1 MAFLV
6 LCAVKS
12 PLFFAPFV
20 FAFLLN
26 NNNNGVT
33 DAATVSSCSTWGK
46 LSMTQQQLKHHQS
59 LDRFLV
65 PVEQNGSKRQLGC
78 FFLVG
83 FLKKNRS

>member
-1 MAFLV
+1 MYGVFGVMCCKIA
-6 LCAVKS
+6 S
-12 PLFFAPFV
+12 FFAPFV
-20 FAFLLN
+20 FAFLL